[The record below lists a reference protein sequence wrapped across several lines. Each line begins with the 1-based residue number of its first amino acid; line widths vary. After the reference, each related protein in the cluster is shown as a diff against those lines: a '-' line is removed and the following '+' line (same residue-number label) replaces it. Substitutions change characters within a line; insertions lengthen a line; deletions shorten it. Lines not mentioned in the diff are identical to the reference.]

1 MKIIKIIEINSKHSC
16 DKSKEIKQ
24 EINNYW
30 QAQTENGE
38 SRQFAEAFY
47 LLENENLGRLI
58 ITKNQARYNPAFE
71 TIYKTLKDNDA
82 HELHYYFHKN

>member
-1 MKIIKIIEINSKHSC
+1 MKIIKIIEVSSRDSDEQSKV
-16 DKSKEIKQ
+16 IKN

-30 QAQTENGE
+30 QEQTEQGE
-38 SRQFAEAFY
+38 AKQFADSFY

-58 ITKNQARYNPAFE
+58 ITKNQARYNPAFA